1 MPSVHNS
8 FSMRVLKENRRVVKS
23 DADSGSD
30 RTAEVDNF
38 HGSALRRARRMFPAR
53 VLLTAFRPLDIS
65 SSMRGV
71 LMDIS
76 LGTAS
81 ENLVEDFE
89 FQLIVGKA
97 YDVQRGPR
105 RATHRINVA
114 EAIGRGDLSEQKRI
128 VDQRRKKV
136 ERLEDDQIVAQT
148 ERSGVT

>member
-1 MPSVHNS
+1 MPSDDDCAGCLH
-8 FSMRVLKENRRVVKS
+8 
-23 DADSGSD
+23 
-30 RTAEVDNF
+30 
-38 HGSALRRARRMFPAR
+38 P
-53 VLLTAFRPLDIS
+53 
-65 SSMRGV
+65 
-71 LMDIS
+71 

>member
-8 FSMRVLKENRRVVKS
+8 FSFRVLKENRRVVKS

-30 RTAEVDNF
+30 RTAEIDNF

-76 LGTAS
+76 LGIAS
-81 ENLVEDFE
+81 ERCRKFICD
-89 FQLIVGKA
+89 A
-97 YDVQRGPR
+97 YVRGASCPTAASAELEGSTSVFTKR
-105 RATHRINVA
+105 RRV
-114 EAIGRGDLSEQKRI
+114 LSFCVSI
-128 VDQRRKKV
+128 PP
-136 ERLEDDQIVAQT
+136 
-148 ERSGVT
+148 